1 VPVPTNIVLK
11 GARLRLRAM
20 QSQLDAAFNCCST
33 AQNALAVLDRMM
45 VARTAIEKAR
55 HTAELVGDHV
65 KQPNRVPVDSVTG
78 INDRLAELG
87 ERILRIETRLAE
99 LANKCKDIEP
109 KNSAFRCLV
118 PAGSLS
124 IKRKRCT

>member
-1 VPVPTNIVLK
+1 MPEATNIVLK

-33 AQNALAVLDRMM
+33 AQNALAVLDRVM

-87 ERILRIETRLAE
+87 ERILRVETRLAE
-99 LANKCKDIEP
+99 LAK
-109 KNSAFRCLV
+109 
-118 PAGSLS
+118 
-124 IKRKRCT
+124 